1 MTIRKILWYL
11 CALCLTIGS
20 LILGG
25 VIALII
31 TVVMVLA
38 VQGLIT
44 KMSRPQSAPPGPPES
59 GPPTQ
64 YQ

>member
-25 VIALII
+25 VIALFI
-31 TVVMVLA
+31 TVVGSVPSIGVKA
-38 VQGLIT
+38 
-44 KMSRPQSAPPGPPES
+44 RHPF
-59 GPPTQ
+59 
-64 YQ
+64 